1 MTDINTLIS
10 RIDQELMA
18 DVKDQNAAWEVIEAA
33 SRERWARFYCYEA
46 VAQHIIELLKPR
58 LEALIERFKAVVK
71 AEPNIRPFRNALA
84 QLGR

>member
-33 SRERWARFYCYEA
+33 SGSR
-46 VAQHIIELLKPR
+46 Q
-58 LEALIERFKAVVK
+58 
-71 AEPNIRPFRNALA
+71 
-84 QLGR
+84 